1 MKDSENHW
9 DVVVVGAGLAGMMA
23 ANCAARDGATVCV
36 LEQGEGEHYPCNT
49 RYSGGLFH
57 IALDDLA
64 GEPEVVLSNLHRAMH
79 GEFDTDL
86 AEALIENAPAAIR
99 TLKDFGVRFI
109 SAGYDGFRR
118 HSLAPPIV
126 RRPGLHWRGR
136 AGDVMLETLERS
148 LTNVGA
154 QLRRG
159 VTAEQLMMN
168 AETGRCVGV
177 QARHINGPETYHAGS
192 VILADGGFQADSQLV
207 ADYISPAPH
216 RLVQRN
222 AESGRG
228 SSVRMAASVSARL
241 VGMESFYGH
250 LLHRDAFHN
259 ERLWPYPVLD
269 AVATAGIVVDG
280 AGSRY
285 CDEGKGGV
293 YIANQT
299 ARLRDPASI
308 FVVFDEAI
316 WSNAGRS
323 GLLPANPYV
332 VDAGGS
338 LIRADSIG
346 SLATK
351 MAMHPDILHRTI
363 TNYNESLA
371 AFEPSIGSP
380 SRSTD
385 RYRAE
390 PIKGPTYYAFPACAG
405 ITYTTGGLAIN
416 AYAQVLHEN
425 GAVIGGLYACGA
437 CTGGLEG
444 GRWAGYTGGLTK
456 AATFGLIAGRSA
468 LSDLR
473 TTA

>member
-1 MKDSENHW
+1 MSASESRF

-23 ANCAARDGATVCV
+23 ANCAARAGATVCV
-36 LEQGEGEHYPCNT
+36 LEQGQEKHYPCNT

-57 IALDDLA
+57 IALGDLE
-64 GEPEVVLSNLHRAMH
+64 GDPEIVLSNLHRAMH
-79 GEFDTDL
+79 GESDPDL
-86 AEALIENAPAAIR
+86 AQALVKYAPAAIH

-136 AGDVMLETLERS
+136 AGDVMLETLENA
-148 LTNVGA
+148 LTDRGA
-154 QLRRG
+154 ALRRG
-159 VTAEQLMMN
+159 VTADQLMMD
-168 AETGRCVGV
+168 AETGRCAGV
-177 QARHINGPETYHAGS
+177 HARHIDGRETFHARS
-192 VILADGGFQADSQLV
+192 VILADGGFQANSQLV

-222 AESGRG
+222 AETGRG
-228 SSVRMAASVSARL
+228 SSVRMAAAVGARL

-250 LLHRDAFHN
+250 LLHRDAFYN

-280 AGSRY
+280 SGSRY
-285 CDEGKGGV
+285 CDEGRGGV

-299 ARLRDPASI
+299 ARLPDPASI

-316 WSNAGRS
+316 WNDAGRS
-323 GLLPANPYV
+323 GLLPANPHV
-332 VDAGGS
+332 VDAGGG
-338 LIRADSIG
+338 LIRAGSIG
-346 SLATK
+346 SLANK
-351 MAMHPDILHRTI
+351 MAMQPEILYRTI
-363 TNYNESLA
+363 TSYNESLET
-371 AFEPSIGSP
+371 FKPSIGSP

-390 PIKGPTYYAFPACAG
+390 PIKGPVYYAFPACTG

-416 AYAQVLHEN
+416 ADAQVLHEN
-425 GAVIGGLYACGA
+425 GVVIEGLYACGA

-456 AATFGLIAGRSA
+456 AATFGLIAGRTV
-468 LSDLR
+468 LNDLR
-473 TTA
+473 AA